1 MINYSTYND
10 AWGVNPNSSKN
21 MYDELS
27 NKKSIKSEQFT
38 SEDDYCYKCDNIDKI
53 LNCDKCLNKLKEK
66 LGLVEKFNSETF
78 NSEKNDCNNYDRIL
92 NDDEFLNK
100 LKVKLESNQKIE
112 NFSNS
117 FKIKETFKNKIEGF
131 NNNVKDFLLIF
142 CDTPAK
148 KKLLLALLVLLFL
161 ILSFLFIEG
170 RGVETKETNIEDLT
184 AVLNDQELGNMK
196 YFTEN
201 FIMIPKKMINFNN
214 LVNPN

>member
-38 SEDDYCYKCDNIDKI
+38 SEEDYCYKCDNIDKI
-53 LNCDKCLNKLKEK
+53 LSCEKCLNKLKDK

-78 NSEKNDCNNYDRIL
+78 NSGKNDCNNYDRIL

-117 FKIKETFKNKIEGF
+117 FKIKETFKNKL
-131 NNNVKDFLLIF
+131 KDSI
-142 CDTPAK
+142 
-148 KKLLLALLVLLFL
+148 
-161 ILSFLFIEG
+161 
-170 RGVETKETNIEDLT
+170 
-184 AVLNDQELGNMK
+184 
-196 YFTEN
+196 
-201 FIMIPKKMINFNN
+201 IM
-214 LVNPN
+214 